1 MLSTKALS
9 RINLDRRQILPWTA
23 GIALAL
29 IAGIAPPLITLGLV
43 VGVIVLV
50 LLLKKPLWG
59 AYALVLSVPVQ
70 DAVELPGGITF
81 TQVLFVLVLG
91 IWFGWL
97 ALRGDR
103 RLHITGI
110 ALGLFLFLLTTLPSI
125 WGTTSLPESL
135 AEISRWLVTILSYII
150 IVNSVQTRRDMNGL
164 IAVMLISAMS
174 EALLGLFQA
183 YAGSGPASF
192 NVAGL
197 LTRAYGTIG
206 APNSFAGY
214 INMSVPLGFALAAY
228 QWGKWV
234 SARRAAP
241 LLDRPDFIS
250 WQHLRAPALMSIVAL
265 TLFWTMVTSLSRGAW
280 VGLAV
285 GVLVMVMSLGK
296 RAVGAIS
303 AILASTVI
311 LLILFSANALPS
323 VVSDRF
329 SLLISQIDVFDPRGV
344 VPTPEDYAV
353 VERMVHW
360 QVAGNMFL
368 SNPVTGVG
376 IGNFNVLF
384 TKFGVQGWPYSRGHA
399 HNYYLHL
406 LAEVGLVGFTGYM
419 ILLSTAFATAYRA
432 LRRIRARHDVYGEI
446 VVVGALGILATF
458 SMHNFFE
465 NLHALNMGIHWG
477 AALALFTLVFR
488 PAKEEEPTP

>member
-1 MLSTKALS
+1 MLSRNPLT
-9 RINLDRRQILPWTA
+9 RIHLESRQIIPWA
-23 GIALAL
+23 LGIALAV
-29 IAGIAPPLITLGLV
+29 IAGISPPLFTIGLI
-43 VGVIVLV
+43 VGTIVLV
-50 LLLKKPLWG
+50 VLLKRPLWG
-59 AYALVLSVPVQ
+59 AYALVLSVPIQ
-70 DAVELPGGITF
+70 DAVELPGSITF

-91 IWFGWL
+91 IWFAWI
-97 ALRGDR
+97 ALRADR
-103 RLHITGI
+103 RLFITGI
-110 ALGLFLFLLTTLPSI
+110 ALGLFFFILTTLPSL
-125 WGTTSLPESL
+125 WNTTSLPESL

-150 IVNSVQTRRDMNGL
+150 IVNSVQTRRAMNGL
-164 IAVMLISAMS
+164 IAVMLIAGMS

-214 INMSVPLGFALAAY
+214 INMTVPIALALAAY

-241 LLDRPDFIS
+241 YLDRPDFVS
-250 WQHLRAPALMSIVAL
+250 WQQLRAPILFSIVAL

-280 VGLAV
+280 VGLAG
-285 GVLVMVMSLGK
+285 GVLVMVLSLGK
-296 RAVGAIS
+296 RAIGAIS
-303 AILASTVI
+303 AILASAVI
-311 LLILFSANALPS
+311 MLILFSANALPS

-329 SLLISQIDVFDPRGV
+329 GLLISQLTVFDPRGV
-344 VPTPEDYAV
+344 VPTPDDYAV

-368 SNPVTGVG
+368 SSPVVGVG

-384 TKFGVQGWPYSRGHA
+384 NKFGVQGWPYSRGHA

-419 ILLSTAFATAYRA
+419 ILLITIFASAYRA
-432 LRRIRARHDVYGEI
+432 LRRIRARQDVYGEI
-446 VVVGALGILATF
+446 VAIGALGIVATF
-458 SMHNFFE
+458 AIHNFFE

-477 AALALFTLVFR
+477 AALALFTLIFR
-488 PAKEEEPTP
+488 PVKEEVPAP